1 MNILFNI
8 RIHFNNIDHNIERT
22 GITKQYHPLAFVL

>member
-1 MNILFNI
+1 MNIPLDI
-8 RIHFNNIDHNIERT
+8 RIHFNDIDHNIERT